1 MDKKHSGR
9 GHQKFLLLRREVPAD
24 GIYDCLP
31 HTGESRGG
39 RRVVQ
44 DAFVKMYR
52 ALPSFQFGS
61 KFSTWFYKI
70 VYNTAITAQR
80 KQSVFDSYDDAIAT
94 DLTTSEVDSATAI
107 LEREDRKEIIARV
120 LKKLPADESLVLNL
134 FYLEECS
141 IADIGQITDL
151 TPSNIKVKLF
161 RGRKHF
167 YETLQL
173 MMKNE
178 TANVL

>member
-1 MDKKHSGR
+1 MSCRMLLSRCIVHFRLSSLAVSFLPGSIKLSIIRPLPPSGSN
-9 GHQKFLLLRREVPAD
+9 P
-24 GIYDCLP
+24 Y
-31 HTGESRGG
+31 
-39 RRVVQ
+39 
-44 DAFVKMYR
+44 
-52 ALPSFQFGS
+52 
-61 KFSTWFYKI
+61 ST
-70 VYNTAITAQR
+70 V
-80 KQSVFDSYDDAIAT
+80 
-94 DLTTSEVDSATAI
+94 TTSEVDSATAI